1 MINKDFIMGYG
12 AGKAA
17 GGGGGGDISVV
28 EKTITANGDYTA
40 PSGKA
45 FSPVHVIVPA
55 PYPTFG
61 TVTVKNMKAYT
72 LGVSAYEIKQRSNGE
87 YVFERPAEPP
97 LIRPGY
103 DDQFVVPVNQSGQ
116 QAGYIGLSM
125 RNISA
130 ATITDNAGNTLT
142 PYLNSSDYAV
152 VWVEN
157 TSDVVGYTITVQ

>member
-1 MINKDFIMGYG
+1 MINKDFLMGYG

-17 GGGGGGDISVV
+17 GGGGDISVV

-61 TVTVKNMKAYT
+61 TVTVKNMRSLM

-87 YVFERPAEPP
+87 YIFERYAEAPFV
-97 LIRPGY
+97 RPGY

-125 RNISA
+125 RHISA
-130 ATITDNAGNTLT
+130 AAIIDNAGNTLT

-157 TSDVVGYTITVQ
+157 TTDVVGYTITVQ